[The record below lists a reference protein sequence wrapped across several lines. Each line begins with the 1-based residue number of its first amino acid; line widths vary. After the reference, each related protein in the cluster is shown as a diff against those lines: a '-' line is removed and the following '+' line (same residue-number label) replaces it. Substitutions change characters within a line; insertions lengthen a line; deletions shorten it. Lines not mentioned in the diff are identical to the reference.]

1 MDKKAIKKFAME
13 SRVKLREGVIN
24 KLTKLGITESNIEPV
39 TELGNDTITISSSK
53 QRYTGKDVINRTKLV
68 EALKARE
75 KQLDLGEKKSK
86 AIAFDNLV
94 EEVAYTW
101 FNRLIA
107 IRFME
112 VNNYLPE
119 RQRILSSESGIREP
133 DIITNLLSSNLYAEM
148 DPATKSRVVDL
159 MSDNSAIAVDE
170 LYQLVFIKQCNSLN
184 QLLPDLF
191 EKIDDYT
198 ELLFTISYIDEN
210 GVIASLLSIP
220 EDDFD
225 VSKEGQ
231 VEIIGWMYQY
241 YNTEPKAE
249 AMKAQKKRKSRADEI
264 PALTQLFTPD
274 WIVRYM
280 VENSLGRYYI
290 DQKLAMPTETRTEKE
305 IADEFGWK
313 YYLPTAEQ
321 PENVQLQIQDER
333 KDKNVIALQE
343 IKLIDPSMGSGHI
356 LVYAFDV
363 LIQLYVAE
371 GFRERDAAVS
381 ILTNNLYGLDIDKRA
396 FQLTY
401 FALIMKGRQYSRR
414 ILSKGIKPN
423 VYAIPNNLEI
433 SEAELQLLHIDF
445 PNQQKAQEDLLQLIN
460 SFKNGA
466 DLGSLIEF
474 KDVDFENLKVGFGNG
489 SITFFDQMISEM
501 IHVGELLQQ
510 KYDVGIT
517 NPPYMGSSGFN
528 PVLSRF
534 AKTNYPNSKSDLFA
548 MFIERWNKSIKS
560 DGYNSLVTMQSW
572 MFLSSYENM
581 RKNII
586 LNYTINN
593 MMHMENMV
601 MGIAFGTVV
610 TIFQKVCLKNFKGT
624 YHQIKTEDVSNG
636 KIPSIIPIP
645 GNRFN
650 QINQNEF
657 NKIPGQPISYWV
669 SENLVNFYTN
679 TPPIKN
685 FAFAKAGIVT
695 GIDAEFVRF
704 WHEINQKNISFS
716 ENNNDNYDT
725 FSYYPFA
732 KGGSFRR
739 WYGNKEYVINLNKL
753 WNDPNINKSVRRG
766 DQSAYFKKSISWS
779 YVTSGKSSFRQYE
792 DVAFATATPELIV
805 KNKNQYDS
813 LLAFLN
819 TKIADYI
826 FDMIN
831 PTLNLP
837 SSYVTSTPFIIA
849 QIQVNEYVNRL
860 SEKNVILSKRDWDS
874 FEESWEYVKHPLI

>member
-1 MDKKAIKKFAME
+1 
-13 SRVKLREGVIN
+13 
-24 KLTKLGITESNIEPV
+24 
-39 TELGNDTITISSSK
+39 
-53 QRYTGKDVINRTKLV
+53 
-68 EALKARE
+68 
-75 KQLDLGEKKSK
+75 
-86 AIAFDNLV
+86 
-94 EEVAYTW
+94 
-101 FNRLIA
+101 
-107 IRFME
+107 
-112 VNNYLPE
+112 
-119 RQRILSSESGIREP
+119 
-133 DIITNLLSSNLYAEM
+133 
-148 DPATKSRVVDL
+148 
-159 MSDNSAIAVDE
+159 
-170 LYQLVFIKQCNSLN
+170 
-184 QLLPDLF
+184 
-191 EKIDDYT
+191 
-198 ELLFTISYIDEN
+198 
-210 GVIASLLSIP
+210 
-220 EDDFD
+220 
-225 VSKEGQ
+225 
-231 VEIIGWMYQY
+231 
-241 YNTEPKAE
+241 
-249 AMKAQKKRKSRADEI
+249 
-264 PALTQLFTPD
+264 
-274 WIVRYM
+274 
-280 VENSLGRYYI
+280 
-290 DQKLAMPTETRTEKE
+290 
-305 IADEFGWK
+305 
-313 YYLPTAEQ
+313 
-321 PENVQLQIQDER
+321 
-333 KDKNVIALQE
+333 
-343 IKLIDPSMGSGHI
+343 MGSGHI

-792 DVAFATATPELIV
+792 DVAFATAAPELIV